1 MRYTDIRAS
10 VKSLFAATNKTPI
23 YLEGA
28 PGLGKTS
35 IAFDVATDLGIPAEA
50 VFIFRPS
57 LHDPVDLMGVPH
69 VEDKVTHWASPSFLM
84 NVNAAA
90 EKFGKALLVWD
101 EMPQSVVM
109 MQNAIAGLLLDRE
122 VGEFKLHPGV
132 FQMATGNRTKDKA
145 GANRV
150 VSQLA
155 NRVMRLEMEPHLDDW
170 CEWALDNGRDITL
183 ISFMRFRPGLLC
195 DFNPD
200 NFSNP
205 TPRAW
210 DKVSEVPTSLPD
222 HIYHG
227 MLSGLVGEGPAAEY
241 IGFRRIADALPN
253 IDVCLLDPKGCSMP
267 EDPAALYAF
276 TGALAAKASKDNFD
290 SITTLADRMP
300 PEFSV
305 LVIKDSIRM
314 TPGVSNTKAF
324 TQWAVKNKNVLI

>member
-1 MRYTDIRAS
+1 MRYSDIRTS
-10 VKSLFAATNKTPI
+10 IKSLFAATNKTPT

-35 IAFDVATDLGIPAEA
+35 IAYDVAKDLNIPTEA

-69 VEDKVTHWASPSFLM
+69 VEDGVTRWAAPAFLVS
-84 NVNAAA
+84 VNEAA
-90 EKFGKALLVWD
+90 EKYGKALLVHD
-101 EMPQSVVM
+101 EMAQAVVM
-109 MQNAIAGLLLDRE
+109 MQNAIAGLLLDRQ
-122 VGEFKLHPGV
+122 VGEFKLHPNV
-132 FQMATGNRTKDKA
+132 YQMATGNRTKDKA

-155 NRVMRLEMEPHLDDW
+155 NRVMRLELEPHLDDW
-170 CEWALDNGRDITL
+170 TEWALDNNVDITL
-183 ISFMRFRPGLLC
+183 VSFMRFRPGLLC

-210 DKVSEVPTSLPD
+210 EKVADVPTSLPD

-227 MLSGLVGEGPAAEY
+227 MVSGLVGEGPAAEF

-253 IDVCLLDPKGCSMP
+253 IDVCLLDPKGCTIP
-267 EDPAALYAF
+267 DDPAAMYAF
-276 TGALAAKASKDNFD
+276 TGALSAKASKDNFD

-305 LVIKDSIRM
+305 LVIKDSIRIA
-314 TPGVSNTKAF
+314 PAVAQTKAF
-324 TQWAVKNKNVLI
+324 TSWAVKNKNVLI